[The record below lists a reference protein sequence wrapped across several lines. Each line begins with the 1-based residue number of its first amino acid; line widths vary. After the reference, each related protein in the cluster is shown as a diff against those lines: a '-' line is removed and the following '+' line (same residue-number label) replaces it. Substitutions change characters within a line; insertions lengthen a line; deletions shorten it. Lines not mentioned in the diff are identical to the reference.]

1 MRYNFNIKGGGNNM
15 KIEKQKIY
23 DFTIDT
29 FYDIIGSIL
38 YAAGIYTFT
47 LSANFAPGG
56 ISGLS
61 IIINH
66 FTKIPIGI
74 CSLLLNIPIIII
86 SYKVLGKWFLVKSLK
101 TMVISAFFMDMV
113 FPLFPIYSGNPLLAA
128 VFAGVLSGAGLA
140 LIYMRNSST
149 GGTDF
154 LILSVRKKAPHLSIG
169 QITIAIDGCVIL
181 LGGVVFGT
189 IDAVLLGI
197 IMTIATSTIID
208 KIMSGFEAGKMA
220 MVITN
225 HGKEIADVIGKEV
238 GRGVTIMNVTGA
250 FSGES
255 RQMLMCACSKSQ
267 VYNLRRIVST
277 IDPTAMTMISSFDE
291 AFGLGFKDNIID

>member
-1 MRYNFNIKGGGNNM
+1 M

-38 YAAGIYTFT
+38 YAAGIYTFA

-66 FTKIPIGI
+66 FTKIPIGT

-225 HGKEIADVIGKEV
+225 HGKEIADVIGREV

>member
-1 MRYNFNIKGGGNNM
+1 M

-38 YAAGIYTFT
+38 YAAGIYTFA

-66 FTKIPIGI
+66 FTKIPIGT

-291 AFGLGFKDNIID
+291 AFGLGFKENIID

>member
-1 MRYNFNIKGGGNNM
+1 M

-38 YAAGIYTFT
+38 YAAGIYTFA

-66 FTKIPIGI
+66 FTKIPIGT

-225 HGKEIADVIGKEV
+225 HGKEIADVIGREV

-267 VYNLRRIVST
+267 VYNLRRIVSN

>member
-1 MRYNFNIKGGGNNM
+1 M

-38 YAAGIYTFT
+38 YAAGIYTFA

-66 FTKIPIGI
+66 FTKIPIGT

-267 VYNLRRIVST
+267 VYNLRRIVSN

>member
-1 MRYNFNIKGGGNNM
+1 MKITKENFYNFAL
-15 KIEKQKIY
+15 
-23 DFTIDT
+23 DT

-38 YAAGIYTFT
+38 YAAGIYTFA
-47 LSANFAPGG
+47 LAANFAPGG

-66 FTKIPIGI
+66 FTNIPIGT

-86 SYKVLGKWFLVKSLK
+86 SYKVLGKIFLIKSLK
-101 TMVISAFFMDMV
+101 TMVISAFFMDII
-113 FPLFPIYSGNPLLAA
+113 FPMFPSYTGNPLLAA
-128 VFAGVLSGAGLA
+128 IFTGALSGAGLA

-169 QITIAIDGCVIL
+169 QITLAIDGCVIL
-181 LGGVVFGT
+181 LGGIVFGS

-197 IMTIATSTIID
+197 ITTVVTSTVVD

-225 HGKEIADVIGKEV
+225 HGTSIAEVIGRDI
-238 GRGVTIMNVTGA
+238 GRGVTIMDVTGA

-267 VYNLRRIVST
+267 VYNLRRIVSK
-277 IDPTAMTMISSFDE
+277 IDPMAMIMICPFDE
-291 AFGLGFKDNIID
+291 AFGLGFKDPTIL

>member
-1 MRYNFNIKGGGNNM
+1 M

-38 YAAGIYTFT
+38 YAAGIYTFA

-66 FTKIPIGI
+66 FTKIPIGT

>member
-1 MRYNFNIKGGGNNM
+1 M

-38 YAAGIYTFT
+38 YAAGIYTFA

-66 FTKIPIGI
+66 FTKIPIGT

-113 FPLFPIYSGNPLLAA
+113 FPLFPIYSGNTLLAA

-154 LILSVRKKAPHLSIG
+154 LILSVRKKTPHLSIG

-197 IMTIATSTIID
+197 IMTIVTSTIID

>member
-1 MRYNFNIKGGGNNM
+1 M
-15 KIEKQKIY
+15 KIEKQKMY
-23 DFTIDT
+23 NLTIDT

-38 YAAGIYTFT
+38 YAAGIYTFA

-66 FTKIPIGI
+66 FTKIPIGT

-86 SYKVLGKWFLVKSLK
+86 SYKLLGKLFLFKSLK
-101 TMVISAFFMDMV
+101 TMVISALFMDIV
-113 FPLFPIYSGNPLLAA
+113 FPLFPTYTGNPLLAA
-128 VFAGVLSGAGLA
+128 IFTGVLSGAGLA

-149 GGTDF
+149 GGTDL

-169 QITIAIDGCVIL
+169 QITIAIDGGVIL
-181 LGGVVFGT
+181 LGGLVFGS

-197 IMTIATSTIID
+197 ITTIVTSAVID
-208 KIMSGFEAGKMA
+208 KIMSGIEAGKMA
-220 MVITN
+220 MIITN
-225 HGKEIADVIGKEV
+225 HGTSIAEIIGKEI

-267 VYNLRRIVST
+267 VYYLRRIVSN
-277 IDPTAMTMISSFDE
+277 IDPTAMTMICPFDE
-291 AFGLGFKDNIID
+291 AFGLGFKDPTIS

>member
-1 MRYNFNIKGGGNNM
+1 
-15 KIEKQKIY
+15 
-23 DFTIDT
+23 
-29 FYDIIGSIL
+29 
-38 YAAGIYTFT
+38 
-47 LSANFAPGG
+47 
-56 ISGLS
+56 
-61 IIINH
+61 
-66 FTKIPIGI
+66 
-74 CSLLLNIPIIII
+74 
-86 SYKVLGKWFLVKSLK
+86 
-101 TMVISAFFMDMV
+101 
-113 FPLFPIYSGNPLLAA
+113 
-128 VFAGVLSGAGLA
+128 
-140 LIYMRNSST
+140 MRNSST

-181 LGGVVFGT
+181 LGGLVFGT

-197 IMTIATSTIID
+197 IMTISSSTIID

-291 AFGLGFKDNIID
+291 AFGLGFKDNLID

>member
-1 MRYNFNIKGGGNNM
+1 M

-38 YAAGIYTFT
+38 YAAGIYTFA

-66 FTKIPIGI
+66 FTKIPIGT

-113 FPLFPIYSGNPLLAA
+113 FPFFPIYSGNPLLAA

-291 AFGLGFKDNIID
+291 AFGLGFKENIID

>member
-1 MRYNFNIKGGGNNM
+1 M
-15 KIEKQKIY
+15 
-23 DFTIDT
+23 
-29 FYDIIGSIL
+29 
-38 YAAGIYTFT
+38 YAAEIYTFT
-47 LSANFAPGG
+47 LAANFAPGG

-86 SYKVLGKWFLVKSLK
+86 SYKVLGKIFLIKSLK
-101 TMVISAFFMDMV
+101 TMVISAFFMDII
-113 FPLFPIYSGNPLLAA
+113 FPMFPSYTGNPLLAA
-128 VFAGVLSGAGLA
+128 IFTGALSGAGLA

-149 GGTDF
+149 GGTAF

-169 QITIAIDGCVIL
+169 QITLAIDGCVIL
-181 LGGVVFGT
+181 LGGVVFGS

-197 IMTIATSTIID
+197 ITTMVTSTVVD
-208 KIMSGFEAGKMA
+208 KVMSGFEAGKMA
-220 MVITN
+220 MVITK
-225 HGKEIADVIGKEV
+225 HGTSIAEVIGRDI
-238 GRGVTIMNVTGA
+238 GRGVTIMDVTGA

-267 VYNLRRIVST
+267 VYRRRKIVSSM
-277 IDPTAMTMISSFDE
+277 DSTAMIMICPFDE
-291 AFGLGFKDNIID
+291 AFGLGFKDPTVS

>member
-1 MRYNFNIKGGGNNM
+1 M
-15 KIEKQKIY
+15 KIEKQSIY
-23 DFTIDT
+23 NFTIDT

-38 YAAGIYTFT
+38 YAAGIYTFA
-47 LSANFAPGG
+47 LSAHFAPGG

-66 FTKIPIGI
+66 FTKLPIGI

-86 SYKVLGKWFLVKSLK
+86 SYKVLGKWFLIKSLK
-101 TMVISAFFMDMV
+101 TMVISAFFMDVV

-128 VFAGVLSGAGLA
+128 IFTGVLSGAGLA

-154 LILSVRKKAPHLSIG
+154 LILSVRKKVPHLSIG
-169 QITIAIDGCVIL
+169 QITIGIDGCVIL
-181 LGGVVFGT
+181 LGGVVFGSV
-189 IDAVLLGI
+189 DAVLLGI
-197 IMTIATSTIID
+197 ITTIVTSTVID

-225 HGKEIADVIGKEV
+225 HGTTIAEVIGKEI

-255 RQMLMCACSKSQ
+255 RQMLMCACSKAQ
-267 VYNLRRIVST
+267 VYNLRRVVST
-277 IDPTAMTMISSFDE
+277 IDPTAMTMICPFDE
-291 AFGLGFKDNIID
+291 AFGLGFKDPTIP

>member
-1 MRYNFNIKGGGNNM
+1 M

-23 DFTIDT
+23 DITIDT

-38 YAAGIYTFT
+38 YAAGIYTFA

-61 IIINH
+61 IIINF
-66 FTKIPIGI
+66 FTKIPIGV

-101 TMVISAFFMDMV
+101 TMVISAFFMDVV
-113 FPLFPIYSGNPLLAA
+113 FPLIPIYSGNPILAA
-128 VFAGVLSGAGLA
+128 VFAGVLSGAGLV

-181 LGGVVFGT
+181 LGGLVFGT

-197 IMTIATSTIID
+197 IMTISSSTIID

-225 HGKEIADVIGKEV
+225 HGKEIADVIGKEI

-291 AFGLGFKDNIID
+291 AFGLGFKDNLID